1 MMTATAM
8 QGYPLRELLSGI
20 VDVPAAANRLITG
33 LSIDTRTLKPGDC
46 FIALRGHHAHGF
58 DFADVAITAGAVAII
73 TEPGTAREIQWRRG
87 VPVLPVP
94 DLNAR
99 CSALAARY
107 FDDPSAKLTV
117 IGVTGTNGK
126 TSTSHVLAQSLQET
140 SFGPCGLVGTLGYGL
155 LPRLAPPATTT
166 PDAVAVQSLLDGFEQ
181 AQARSAVLEVSSHAL
196 VQHRVAAVKFRLAIF
211 TNLSRDHLDYHADMQ
226 DYALAKRRLFES
238 ADVRTAVVNL
248 DDPYS
253 PDIVA
258 AIRPEVG
265 ILGYALSGI
274 DKTPAG
280 VTLVAAR
287 SVSIDRSGI
296 SMTVDAAGAEV
307 RVCSRLLGR
316 YNASNLLAALAALI
330 GIGVPARGAADALAA
345 VAPVPGRMQLAGAS
359 ASEPFVIVDYAHSPD
374 ALRAALESLREITA
388 GRIICVFGCGGE
400 RDRGKRPMMGAIAA
414 QLADRIILTNDNP
427 RREDPKA
434 ILEEILQGIPAGTE
448 TLVIPDRPTAIHEA
462 VRLARTAD
470 AVLLAGKGHES
481 HQDLGDRVVAMNDC
495 DLADAA
501 LQAWRK

>member
-46 FIALRGHHAHGF
+46 FIARRGYHAHGF
-58 DFADVAITAGAVAII
+58 DFVDVAIAAGAVAII
-73 TEPGTAREIQWRRG
+73 TEAGSAREIQWRRG
-87 VPVLPVP
+87 VPVFPVP
-94 DLNAR
+94 DLNIRA
-99 CSALAARY
+99 SALAARY
-107 FDDPSAKLTV
+107 FDDPSAKLAV
-117 IGVTGTNGK
+117 IGITGTNGK
-126 TSTSHVLAQSLQET
+126 TSTSHILAQALQTTSL
-140 SFGPCGLVGTLGYGL
+140 GPCGLVGTLGYGL
-155 LPRLAPPATTT
+155 LSRLAPPTTTT
-166 PDAVAVQSLLDGFEQ
+166 PDAIAVQSLLHGFEQ
-181 AQARSAVLEVSSHAL
+181 AHAKSAVIEVSSHAL
-196 VQHRVAAVKFRLAIF
+196 VQHRVSAVKFQLAIF

-238 ADVRTAVVNL
+238 ADVRTAVLNL

-253 PDIVA
+253 RDILA
-258 AIRPEVG
+258 AIHPRAR
-265 ILGYALSGI
+265 IIGYTLSGI
-274 DKTPAG
+274 DAAPAG

-287 SVSIDRSGI
+287 SVSIDNSGI
-296 SMTVDAAGAEV
+296 AMTVDTPAAQV
-307 RVCSRLLGR
+307 QLCCRLLGR

-330 GIGVPARGAADALAA
+330 AIGVPARDAADALA
-345 VAPVPGRMQLAGAS
+345 VVSPVPGRMQLVSSGT
-359 ASEPFVIVDYAHSPD
+359 SEPFVIVDYAHSPD
-374 ALRAALESLREITA
+374 ALQVALASLRELTT

-427 RREDPKA
+427 RHEDPRV
-434 ILEEILQGIPAGTE
+434 ILEDILQGIPAGVE
-448 TLVIPDRPTAIHEA
+448 ALVIPDRPTAIHEA
-462 VRLARTAD
+462 VRLADAGD

-481 HQDLGDRVVAMNDC
+481 HQDLGDLVVAMNDC

-501 LQAWRK
+501 LRAWRK